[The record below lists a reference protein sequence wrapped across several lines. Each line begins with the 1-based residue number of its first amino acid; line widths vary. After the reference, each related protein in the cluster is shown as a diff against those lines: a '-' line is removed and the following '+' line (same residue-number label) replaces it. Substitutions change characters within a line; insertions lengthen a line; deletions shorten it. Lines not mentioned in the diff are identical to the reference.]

1 MPPRTT
7 PPTVTPTVTPT
18 GPPAERDSQRARV
31 YAAEASWE
39 ARLDAARRGARRAE
53 VAGSAL
59 LLPEERLFGTLAA
72 AQDYADAVVSRRC
85 LPPVRLR
92 ERRGQAMAHWQSP
105 DVIALPVPRHGTPWA
120 LREAVLLHELAHH
133 ATWHAGAGAQHG
145 PAFTASMLALVEE
158 ALGSEAA
165 FALRVDL
172 AEHGVTVAP

>member
-1 MPPRTT
+1 MPAP
-7 PPTVTPTVTPT
+7 
-18 GPPAERDSQRARV
+18 ERDSQRARV
-31 YAAEASWE
+31 YAGEASWE
-39 ARLDAARRGARRAE
+39 ARLDAARRGARLAE

-72 AQDYADAVVSRRC
+72 AQVYADAVTFRRC

-92 ERRGQAMAHWQSP
+92 GRRGQTKAHWQEP
-105 DVIALPVPRHGTPWA
+105 DVVALPVPSHGLPWA

-133 ATWHAGAGAQHG
+133 ATWHDGAGSNHG
-145 PAFTASMLALVEE
+145 PAFTFRLLALVED

-172 AEHGVTVAP
+172 AEHGVEVGS

>member
-1 MPPRTT
+1 M
-7 PPTVTPTVTPT
+7 
-18 GPPAERDSQRARV
+18 ARDGQRSRV

-59 LLPEERLFGTLAA
+59 LLPEERLFGDLPA
-72 AQDYADAVVSRRC
+72 AQAYADAVTSRRA

-92 ERRGQAMAHWQSP
+92 RRRGQAKAHWESP
-105 DVIALPVPRHGTPWA
+105 DVIALPVPEHGTPWA

-133 ATWHAGAGAQHG
+133 ATWHAGAGAGHG
-145 PAFTASMLALVEE
+145 SAFTGRLVSLVEE

-165 FALRVDL
+165 FVLRVDL
-172 AEHGVTVAP
+172 AEHGVTVGEVDR